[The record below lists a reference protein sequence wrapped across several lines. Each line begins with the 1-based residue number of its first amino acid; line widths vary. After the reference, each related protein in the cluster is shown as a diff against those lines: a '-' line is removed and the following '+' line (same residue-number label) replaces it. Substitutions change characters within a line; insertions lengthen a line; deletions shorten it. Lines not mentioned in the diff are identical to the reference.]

1 MKLENKFFN
10 LFFYPF
16 LIGIFLST
24 LIVIIFL
31 GIFTNSYYD
40 YRTLGNIIDLEKK
53 YSKMNIKSV
62 NVILTTILQKNQAS
76 MNEQILL
83 YQRIAN
89 KTININIEDLI
100 FNEDNLKCVFDL
112 TDEYLEE
119 NKEILDYLSIWFID
133 EYKNKKANNIF

>member
-10 LFFYPF
+10 SFFYPF

-24 LIVIIFL
+24 LIVTIFL

-40 YRTLGNIIDLEKK
+40 KRTIENILNLEEKF
-53 YSKMNIKSV
+53 SKINIKSV

-119 NKEILDYLSIWFID
+119 NKEILDYLSFGL
-133 EYKNKKANNIF
+133 

>member
-10 LFFYPF
+10 SFFYPF
-16 LIGIFLST
+16 LIGVFLST
-24 LIVIIFL
+24 LIVTIFL

-40 YRTLGNIIDLEKK
+40 DRTIENIINLETK

-89 KTININIEDLI
+89 KTLNTDISNLTLNTDK
-100 FNEDNLKCVFDL
+100 LKCVYDL
-112 TDEYLEE
+112 TE
-119 NKEILDYLSIWFID
+119 DYL
-133 EYKNKKANNIF
+133 K

>member
-10 LFFYPF
+10 SFFYPF
-16 LIGIFLST
+16 LIGVFLST
-24 LIVIIFL
+24 LIVTIFL

-89 KTININIEDLI
+89 
-100 FNEDNLKCVFDL
+100 
-112 TDEYLEE
+112 
-119 NKEILDYLSIWFID
+119 
-133 EYKNKKANNIF
+133 